1 MKKKKYLTIFFAI
14 ILILIIA
21 FSNVCYAEQLDLG
34 DLNQYVQNPNHEPTG
49 FRSKVNTIISV
60 VQLVGS
66 IMSVIILIIIGI
78 RYMISSVEEKAEY
91 KKTMMGYII
100 GCVLVF
106 AIVNILKIVYDIAT
120 SI

>member
-1 MKKKKYLTIFFAI
+1 MKKKKYLTIFFAV

-34 DLNQYVQNPNHEPTG
+34 DLNQYVQEPNHEPTE
-49 FRSKVNTIISV
+49 FRGRVNTIISII
-60 VQLVGS
+60 QIVGS
-66 IMSVIILIIIGI
+66 IMAVIVLIFIGI

-91 KKTMMGYII
+91 KKTMMGYVI

-106 AIVNILKIVYDIAT
+106 ATVNILKIVYDIAT
-120 SI
+120 GF